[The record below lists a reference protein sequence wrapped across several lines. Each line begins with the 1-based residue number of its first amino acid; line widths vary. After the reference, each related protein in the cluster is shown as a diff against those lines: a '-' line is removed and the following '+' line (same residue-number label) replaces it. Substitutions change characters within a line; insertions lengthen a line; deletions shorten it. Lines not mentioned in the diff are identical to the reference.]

1 MTRAL
6 SLEYFKLRRKRIFAM
21 MVLFLGAEM
30 LWALVSTTMSIARNP
45 SSADWKTVIATTAS
59 MNGLFL
65 PIISAIVVSRL
76 CDMEQKGNTWKL
88 LMATNMNRSSLY
100 AAKFICAVSII
111 CLYLVLQAGIVFT
124 FGVMNGFDSLPLRL
138 LILHIGGALL
148 TSLAIIALQ
157 QWISLILKNQSF
169 ALCLGMIGGFIGMT
183 ADLFPAFVRRIFIW
197 SYYSGLSPVT
207 YLYTGKSAT
216 YVMQPPSFGLT
227 VVVLLI
233 AVACYAAGNI
243 HVSRREV

>member
-1 MTRAL
+1 MRAL

-21 MVLFLGAEM
+21 TVLFLGAEM

-45 SSADWKTVIATTAS
+45 GSADWKTIMATTAS

-76 CDMEQKGNTWKL
+76 CDMEHKGNTWKL
-88 LMATNMNRSSLY
+88 LLATNMNRSSIY
-100 AAKFICAVSII
+100 AAKFICAASIL
-111 CLYLVLQAGIVFT
+111 CLCLVLQAGIIFA
-124 FGVMNGFDSLPLRL
+124 FGMIHGFDSLPLRL
-138 LILHIGGALL
+138 LTLHIGGALL
-148 TSLAIIALQ
+148 TSMAVIALQ
-157 QWISLILKNQSF
+157 QWISLTLKNQSF

-216 YVMQPPSFGLT
+216 YVMQPPSLILI

>member
-1 MTRAL
+1 MMRAL

-21 MVLFLGAEM
+21 TALFLGAEM

-45 SSADWKTVIATTAS
+45 SSADWKTIIATTAS

-76 CDMEQKGNTWKL
+76 CDMEHKGNTWKL
-88 LMATNMNRSSLY
+88 LMATNMNRNSIY
-100 AAKFICAVSII
+100 AAKFICAASIL
-111 CLYLVLQAGIVFT
+111 CLYLVLQAGIIFA
-124 FGVMNGFDSLPLRL
+124 FGMMNGFDSLPLRL
-138 LILHIGGALL
+138 LMLHIGGALL
-148 TSLAIIALQ
+148 TSMAIVALQ
-157 QWISLILKNQSF
+157 QWISLVVKNQSF
-169 ALCLGMIGGFIGMT
+169 ALSLGMIGGFIGMT

-207 YLYTGKSAT
+207 YLYTEKTAT
-216 YVMQPPSFGLT
+216 YVMQPPSPVLIAA
-227 VVVLLI
+227 VLLI
-233 AVACYAAGNI
+233 AAAFYAAGNI